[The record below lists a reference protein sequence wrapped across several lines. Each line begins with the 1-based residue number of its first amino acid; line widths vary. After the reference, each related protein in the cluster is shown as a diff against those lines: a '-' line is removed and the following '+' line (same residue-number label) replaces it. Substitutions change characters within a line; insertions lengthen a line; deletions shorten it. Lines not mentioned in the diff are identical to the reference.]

1 MRLEDLRGRRLGRY
15 EIVAFLGRGGMAA
28 VYRAHDTVLR
38 RDVALKVLYPQYI
51 GDRTL
56 IDRFER
62 EAVLAAGLD
71 HPYIVPIYDVGEADG
86 LLYIAMKLLSGH
98 SLADELRA
106 RGSLPLAELAPIVE
120 QIAAALDYAHARG
133 IIHRDIK
140 AGNILLETGSG
151 AGHQGPGPRAILTDF
166 GIAKSLDTSGLTGS
180 GMLIGTPDYMAPE
193 QIRSGQTVDG
203 RADIYALG
211 VLAFRCLTGRRPF
224 EGGTEQVLLGHLQG
238 DIPDPSMIEP
248 SLPAAVDSV
257 VRKAMARRPDD
268 RYQRAGMFA
277 RALSAVAGMEAPAS
291 PPDRHHAIEGR
302 AVVPRVAPQDV
313 ARRPATD
320 DATRKGDASPP
331 VRYPPDSGGK
341 GGGIASRRDSAG
353 AIILGVVLVL
363 LIGGGLL
370 FAQGFRGRDDG
381 DALGGV
387 PTRTPTVT
395 PRVVPTENTAP
406 TEPPEPTA
414 VPSPAPTA
422 PAQPTAAPLPAATAQ
437 PRPTPKPTAAP
448 TATATDTPAPTDTPT
463 VTSTPT
469 ATSTPSPTPC
479 PVAVTMSFSKLL
491 EQDAKLQQR
500 LGCPYQAGQQRQIA
514 EEPFERGWMVWVAD
528 AGGGSGEIYVIFQ
541 DQQKKSKPVVWLFYP
556 DSWKEGDPVS
566 GGETPPSG
574 LYEPVRGFGKVWREQ
589 PNVRN
594 TIGWAKAP
602 ERGANGGVIQS
613 FANGT
618 LLYSPLVWED
628 NVLSDPISVQ
638 LGKPIYALYNDD
650 GTFGQFAKPK

>member
-1 MRLEDLRGRRLGRY
+1 MRLEDLQGRRLGRY
-15 EIVAFLGRGGMAA
+15 EIVALLGRGGMAA

-71 HPYIVPIYDVGEADG
+71 HPNIVPIYDVGEAGG

-106 RGSLPLAELAPIVE
+106 RRSLPLAELAPIVE

-140 AGNILLETGSG
+140 AGNILLESGSG
-151 AGHQGPGPRAILTDF
+151 AGDQGPGPRAILTDF

-180 GMLIGTPDYMAPE
+180 GVLIGTPDYMAPE

-203 RADIYALG
+203 RVDVYALG

-248 SLPAAVDSV
+248 SLPATVDSV

-268 RYQRAGMFA
+268 RYQRASMFA
-277 RALSAVAGMEAPAS
+277 HALSAVAAMEPPPA
-291 PPDRHHAIEGR
+291 RRREIEGR
-302 AVVPRVAPQDV
+302 AVVPRIAPQDI
-313 ARRPATD
+313 ARRPAAD
-320 DATRKGDASPP
+320 DTTRKGDAAPP
-331 VRYPPDSGGK
+331 IRSGVPPER
-341 GGGIASRRDSAG
+341 AAPRRDGAG

-370 FAQGFRGRDDG
+370 FAQGFRGRNDG
-381 DALGGV
+381 GALGGA
-387 PTRTPTVT
+387 PTRTQTVT
-395 PRVVPTENTAP
+395 PRHEPTGNTAP

-414 VPSPAPTA
+414 LPSPAPTDA
-422 PAQPTAAPLPAATAQ
+422 PTAPVQPTAPPLPAATTK
-437 PRPTPKPTAAP
+437 PSPTPAPKPTAAP

-491 EQDAKLQQR
+491 EQDAKLRQR
-500 LGCPYQAGQQRQIA
+500 LGCPNQAGQQRQIA
-514 EEPFERGWMVWVAD
+514 EQPFERGWMVWVAD
-528 AGGGSGEIYVIFQ
+528 LGGGSGKIYVIFQ

-602 ERGANGGVIQS
+602 ERGVNGGVIQS

-638 LGKPIYALYNDD
+638 LGKPIYALYDDD